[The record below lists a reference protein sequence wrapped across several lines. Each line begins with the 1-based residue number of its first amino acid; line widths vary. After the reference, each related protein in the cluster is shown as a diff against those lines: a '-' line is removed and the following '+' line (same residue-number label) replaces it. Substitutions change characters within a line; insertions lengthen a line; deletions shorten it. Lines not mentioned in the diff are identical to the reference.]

1 MAVDAFDLV
10 ELCARQ
16 HQQVLGD
23 GQIVHI
29 HHPQRRVII
38 AQIQHGRNIARMAV
52 LKGNNAPGGIAAF
65 HRVKYLVPGGVAHS
79 LGVGEQR
86 PEGDVGKG
94 TLHALIGGAVL
105 AQHHGFVLL
114 CHVHQVLHV
123 VFIVGPQGRVL
134 NAGRSL
140 FQHCRLAG
148 GVVNGQAVGSFVF
161 CHLQHSGHPPLKQCG
176 KLGIHCVDLGAC
188 LFQCVHGFTSFYMAP
203 IGHLILR
210 YPVSIP

>member
-1 MAVDAFDLV
+1 
-10 ELCARQ
+10 
-16 HQQVLGD
+16 
-23 GQIVHI
+23 
-29 HHPQRRVII
+29 
-38 AQIQHGRNIARMAV
+38 MAV
-52 LKGNNAPGGIAAF
+52 LKGNDAPGGIAAF

-79 LGVGEQR
+79 LGVGKQR

-123 VFIVGPQGRVL
+123 ILIIGPQGGRL

-140 FQHCRLAG
+140 FQHCCLAG
-148 GVVNGQAVGSFVF
+148 SVVNGQAVGSFVF
-161 CHLQHSGHPPLKQCG
+161 GHLQHSGHPPLKQCG

-188 LFQCVHGFTSFYMAP
+188 LFQCVHGFTSFLYGSDRP
-203 IGHLILR
+203 FDSQIPSKYTITGTEKQQGLR
-210 YPVSIP
+210 RFKGENISNQPLVKRRKLQRC